1 MTLLLLAWILQP
13 IWLKVSP
20 RVAFAPSNLLVQA
33 HLLPIASDRRVRIE
47 IESEDFY
54 AATECQL
61 EGEDSPKVC
70 PVTRPLLLQRLGPGS
85 YEIRAGIGPW
95 SGFRAV
101 THQTVEIQGNQ

>member
-20 RVAFAPSNLLVQA
+20 SVAFAPANMIVQA
-33 HLLPIASDRRVRIE
+33 HLKPIASDRLVRIE
-47 IESEDFY
+47 VESADFF

-70 PVTRPLLLQRLGPGS
+70 PVNRPLLLQHLGPGT
-85 YEIRAGIGPW
+85 YEVRAGIGPW
-95 SGFRAV
+95 QGFRAI
-101 THQTVEIQGNQ
+101 THQTVEIQSN